1 MAMFRCSSPGGGGGS
16 SVTIEYI
23 DSFASGSGSSSKTVN
38 FKTGTYA
45 RDDYASLTTDNFLI
59 IPSRSS
65 SGASASFDNTGSGS
79 KAVLKGTTTCY
90 SHKDF
95 TYNASTG
102 VLTFYGGI
110 HSEVGT
116 NAATQ
121 FTWNG
126 TANYKIYIIKP
137 GLSQVVS

>member
-23 DSFASGSGSSSKTVN
+23 DNIASGSGSSSKTVN

-59 IPSRSS
+59 IPHRGSNGVSVQ
-65 SGASASFDNTGSGS
+65 ASASGLGY
-79 KAVLKGTTTCY
+79 AWAY
-90 SHKDF
+90 SYGHKNF
-95 TYNASTG
+95 SYSASTG
-102 VLTFYGGI
+102 VLTFYGGVRTELI
-110 HSEVGT
+110 ASGT
-116 NAATQ
+116 VKQSGAT
-121 FTWNG
+121 
-126 TANYKIYIIKP
+126 TANYDIYIIKP